1 MSLLPLNRRA
11 RRAERRRL
19 YLAAAWAAAES
30 DLRLARRFGDLA
42 LAAACSD
49 NLGRLHKLARRP
61 VFAQGAR

>member
-19 YLAAAWAAAES
+19 Y
-30 DLRLARRFGDLA
+30 